1 MAFFKK
7 EETRTIK
14 VEVDEINVESTI
26 KQIHEAT
33 ATLQKTIKESKDAKA
48 QLERTI
54 AKAEQLRRGR
64 RGGW

>member
-1 MAFFKK
+1 MGLFKK

-26 KQIHEAT
+26 KQIHDAT
-33 ATLQKTIKESKDAKA
+33 TTLQKTIKESKEART

-64 RGGW
+64 KGGW